1 MRHIRAIITTII
13 LVVVFNNISI
23 ADDVR
28 LGPYLQ
34 NIQPT
39 SVIIRWQTTTPVRG
53 RLVVTESKDTVF
65 DRVNPDPAT
74 QHRVVIDGLKP
85 DTSYAYRV
93 GTNDFLGRMFRFKTA
108 PGPDATIRFVV
119 MADPQFD
126 ASSGAKEY
134 TPLLRQIQKA
144 DPDLLLIAG
153 DLVERGGSD
162 ADWALFWKTMT
173 DGDNGHLAQNIPIYP
188 CLGNHEYYYG
198 GRQGY
203 QQPYSEQAVSKY
215 LGFFDLPDNGA
226 ADPDHRGRYYSFRY
240 GPAAFIVL
248 DTCNDD
254 SAPEYDTSTLIT
266 GGKSP
271 GFHPGSGQ
279 YQWLESKLAKA
290 QQEAVFTFVM
300 FHHSP
305 YSAGVHGNPNER
317 QSSYPT
323 RVLDD
328 LFHKYG
334 VAAVFNGHDHINQ
347 RSHTVRNGRELPYLT
362 TTMTKPRGRIPNH
375 HNWLIDPASGRL
387 FLQRLDDRNQAFTAV
402 DLTREGE
409 SGDWVAVCRVITL
422 RGFEIDRIVI
432 RLTQLKPGGRL
443 SPPQIT
449 SCGKNRAFVALF
461 VTAILLAFLT
471 GVIWQARTQSNAA
484 DRASASKKKDSR
496 PGV

>member
-1 MRHIRAIITTII
+1 MYHTRLTIITLMLTA
-13 LVVVFNNISI
+13 VVQNAVI

-53 RLVVTESKDTVF
+53 RVVVTENKDTVF
-65 DRVNPDPAT
+65 DRVNPDPVT
-74 QHRVVIDGLKP
+74 QHRIVIDGLKP

-126 ASSGAKEY
+126 VGSGAKEY

-173 DGDNGHLAQNIPIYP
+173 DGANGHLAQNIPIYP

-271 GFHPGSGQ
+271 GFHPGSEQ
-279 YQWLESKLAKA
+279 YQWLESELAKA

-362 TTMTKPRGRIPNH
+362 ATASQPRAAIDGPRMRPSENPAAGYLQVLATQSRTYIRVEVAPRSTGG
-375 HNWLIDPASGRL
+375 WLATLSVIRDTGLTIDRVVTFRS
-387 FLQRLDDRNQAFTAV
+387 DDRSQPPDMVAQAMPFA
-402 DLTREGE
+402 
-409 SGDWVAVCRVITL
+409 L
-422 RGFEIDRIVI
+422 RHKLLE
-432 RLTQLKPGGRL
+432 L
-443 SPPQIT
+443 
-449 SCGKNRAFVALF
+449 VALIAL
-461 VTAILLAFLT
+461 VGLAWYVL
-471 GVIWQARTQSNAA
+471 AR
-484 DRASASKKKDSR
+484 REPKSKTN
-496 PGV
+496 